1 MGRPSAGKATD
12 GNCLRRDRRPRRP
25 PSGRGPGLART
36 AAPAAPD
43 RVLIAA
49 STDSPREFLR
59 SAIANAPGIHVEVA
73 RFAGGVVD
81 ARAGAQLVISEEFT
95 AFLDSDETA
104 PPEWLERLIA
114 PLEAGTAEFS
124 GGPTRPSRPPRTS
137 VERYME
143 LLERSI
149 YEDLVPSRVTY
160 LPLQNTA
167 WRSAPLARLGF
178 DPRIPFAEDHD
189 VESRA
194 ERAGLRGVFLPEA
207 WVFHDPGASSE
218 TAPVGS
224 KAVPVPAGHGDVA
237 PEERAARSATRRA
250 SSEGAPPPPSARGCH
265 EAVRARARSSPLEPR
280 EGGPVRDPRPGR
292 NRPRSSLGVLEGAPP
307 PSRANLKRA
316 PGSAGPCRPR
326 PRNTTGEP
334 RPGHLVRLEYDLWA
348 EGGGRTDLIDTTHEE
363 VAQAANVPE
372 QARERP
378 GDPGPTS
385 SAESTSRPGMETALV
400 GLKHRR
406 GGREGVRPRRRLRRA
421 RPEPHRTVLDA

>member
-1 MGRPSAGKATD
+1 MGTVCVEIAV
-12 GNCLRRDRRPRRP
+12 RDDPHLAEALA
-25 PSGRGPGLART
+25 SLARQHRR
-36 AAPAAPD
+36 PD

-49 STDSPREFLR
+49 STDSPRAFLR

-207 WVFHDPGASSE
+207 WVFHDPGASSGLLRWARKRYRYLLAMAMSLLKNE
-218 TAPVGS
+218 QLGRRLGERRRKVRHPLRLLEDAMKPFALVHARLRWSRVKG
-224 KAVPVPAGHGDVA
+224 ARFVIPA
-237 PEERAARSATRRA
+237 PE
-250 SSEGAPPPPSARGCH
+250 
-265 EAVRARARSSPLEPR
+265 
-280 EGGPVRDPRPGR
+280 
-292 NRPRSSLGVLEGAPP
+292 
-307 PSRANLKRA
+307 
-316 PGSAGPCRPR
+316 
-326 PRNTTGEP
+326 
-334 RPGHLVRLEYDLWA
+334 
-348 EGGGRTDLIDTTHEE
+348 
-363 VAQAANVPE
+363 
-372 QARERP
+372 
-378 GDPGPTS
+378 
-385 SAESTSRPGMETALV
+385 
-400 GLKHRR
+400 
-406 GGREGVRPRRRLRRA
+406 
-421 RPEPHRTVLDA
+421 PEPAP